1 MNHINIDLLLSNEEH
16 LALPKEI
23 KWKVPY
29 LYSFERGGQILYY
42 FGSKHTHDPV
52 HPQFEFLHEK
62 WQDFLEKTR
71 GKKSIVIHEGIVN
84 EKNLVSLERVIGQY
98 GESGAIVF
106 WANQEHI
113 PFFRPEPTIEYEAE
127 KLLKEFS
134 KEEIF
139 YFYIIRGIV
148 TWQRTIIRK
157 EFDEYVKANIKRYQD
172 VFNWSNFDFSF
183 DAVKKMH
190 KQIFGKEFDLND
202 KEYIAKI
209 PSPSFN
215 DSRINEIARESATIR
230 DIAIAEHIGKHWHE
244 GYNIFIVYGAN
255 HARKQERAIKD
266 MVETQN

>member
-1 MNHINIDLLLSNEEH
+1 MKKMNKNLLM
-16 LALPKEI
+16 
-23 KWKVPY
+23 
-29 LYSFERGGQILYY
+29 SFEEYSIILNKHERPYFYSIKSSDQFLYY
-42 FGSKHTHDPV
+42 FGSRHTNEPA
-52 HPQFEFLHEK
+52 HPQFEFLQKE
-62 WQDFLEKTR
+62 WQDFLQKT
-71 GKKSIVIHEGIVN
+71 KISKEKSIVIFEGNVN
-84 EKNLVSLERVIGQY
+84 SNNLVALTPKEVIQKY

-113 PFFRPEPTIEYEAE
+113 PYFRPEPTIEYEAE

-157 EFDEYVKANIKRYQD
+157 EFDEYLKANIKRYQD

-183 DAVKKMH
+183 DTVKKMH

-209 PSPSFN
+209 PSPSFKE
-215 DSRINEIARESATIR
+215 SRINEIARKSSTIR
-230 DIAIAEHIGKHWHE
+230 NIAILDCIEKYWME
-244 GYNIFIVYGAN
+244 GYNIFVVYGAN
-255 HARKQERAIKD
+255 HAVMQEQAIKSLA
-266 MVETQN
+266 